1 MFKMFKKKEK
11 SIYAVA
17 TGQLIELANVSDAMF
32 SQKMMGDGFAVLPT
46 DGNVSSPIDGK
57 VMSVFP
63 TKHAITLETNDGLE
77 CLIHMGV
84 DTVELNGE
92 PFTIHVQEG
101 DNVSSETILATIDL
115 DKLKSASKHTDII
128 VVFPN
133 YAEKIKLMTMSTLKQ
148 VVSTDQIGKLI
159 LK

>member
-1 MFKMFKKKEK
+1 MFNMFKKKEK

-101 DNVSSETILATIDL
+101 DNVSSETRLATIDL
-115 DKLKSASKHTDII
+115 DKLKSASKHADII

-133 YAEKIKLMTMSTLKQ
+133 YAEKIKLMTMNTLKQ

>member
-32 SQKMMGDGFAVLPT
+32 SQKMMGDGFAVIPT

-133 YAEKIKLMTMSTLKQ
+133 YAEKIKLMTMNTLKQ

>member
-101 DNVSSETILATIDL
+101 DNVSSETLLATIDL
-115 DKLKSASKHTDII
+115 DKLKSASKHIDII

-133 YAEKIKLMTMSTLKQ
+133 YAEKIKLMEMDTLKQ
-148 VVSTDQIGKLI
+148 VVSTNQIGKLI